1 MKRIVYVLLAGLV
14 VFCVYQA
21 RSLRL
26 MKSEL
31 ERLKAD
37 LAGETKSLALQQ
49 FTNERLDEVRRSV
62 TWLDEY
68 YQSPEGLQRKR
79 GLCDGDRIDAEGLT
93 AWLFGTYLRLRIDGA
108 PEGVARQTVIDAI
121 RRNPDWQRLH
131 PS

>member
-49 FTNERLDEVRRSV
+49 FTNERLD
-62 TWLDEY
+62 
-68 YQSPEGLQRKR
+68 G
-79 GLCDGDRIDAEGLT
+79 
-93 AWLFGTYLRLRIDGA
+93 
-108 PEGVARQTVIDAI
+108 
-121 RRNPDWQRLH
+121 
-131 PS
+131 